1 MPPFLNRKSMNLTC
15 ILVDDDLM
23 CRKSLERLIKKNGQ
37 LDILHICE
45 NAKDALEILQTT
57 PVDLLFLDVEMP
69 DLTGIELLEKLPVLP
84 QVIFT
89 TSKTEYAHEA
99 FEYQAVDYLKKPI
112 TFPRFQ
118 VAVHKAIEQSEKNDN
133 FKQTTKEIYI
143 REDRKFIRLDFDDI
157 LFFENA
163 GDYVRIKTAT
173 GSHIIHGTLSGIA
186 EKLEDPR
193 FLKVHRSFIINLQ
206 KIKDIE
212 DGSLVIEKTVIPISR
227 AHKTTLMSRLNFL

>member
-1 MPPFLNRKSMNLTC
+1 MNLTC
-15 ILVDDDLM
+15 IIVDDDLM
-23 CRKSLERLIKKNGQ
+23 CRKSLERLVKKSGQ
-37 LDILHICE
+37 LEILHIFE
-45 NAKDALEILQTT
+45 NAEEALPVLQKT
-57 PVDLLFLDVEMP
+57 PVDLLFLDIEMP
-69 DLTGIELLEKLPVLP
+69 GLTGLELLAQLPVLP

-112 TFPRFQ
+112 IFPRFQ
-118 VAVHKAIEQSEKNDN
+118 VAVQKAIDQAEKNNN
-133 FKQTTKEIYI
+133 FGQTKAEIYI

-163 GDYVRIKTAT
+163 GDYVRIKTET

-186 EKLEDPR
+186 GKLEDPR
-193 FLKVHRSFIINLQ
+193 FLKVHRSFIVNLQ

-227 AHKTTLMSRLNFL
+227 AHKPILMSRLNFL